1 MRMKQALCLLVLVL
15 FLVAWQQLSYP
26 RVWNDIHLGMTRQ
39 EVYDRVGSP
48 DLDWRDVKGTFWIKE
63 KLTGRQ
69 ELWLFFENDK
79 AVMLS
84 IKRYIGT
91 SHTYKVQ
98 TLRFDDTALR

>member
-1 MRMKQALCLLVLVL
+1 MKMKQALCLLVLVL

-39 EVYDRVGSP
+39 EVYDQVGSP
-48 DLDWRDVKGTFWIKE
+48 DEDLGEVKGAFWIKE

-69 ELWLFFENDK
+69 ELWLYFEKDK

-91 SHTYKVQ
+91 SDTYKVQ
-98 TLRFDDTALR
+98 TLRFDDAAVR

>member
-1 MRMKQALCLLVLVL
+1 M
-15 FLVAWQQLSYP
+15 F
-26 RVWNDIHLGMTRQ
+26 
-39 EVYDRVGSP
+39 VGSSVISCCLAATILSAGVERYSFG
-48 DLDWRDVKGTFWIKE
+48 DSGEVKGAFWIME

-98 TLRFDDTALR
+98 TLRFDDTAAQ